1 MKKTTKII
9 VTIVSILLVLGLAAW
24 FFIPRI
30 YISLGT
36 KAILPDVG
44 EAATYFTAYDVRSE
58 DVQTIS
64 NGHIAIDI
72 PAEYVQKDVEL
83 NSPII
88 YQNSEKTAS
97 ILLTAPD
104 DRSDLNLMNADSFSE
119 TVSGLRGVYSV
130 NQIRKG
136 FERLGNGLP
145 DSAYNTYKCIH
156 LLDEDDNSFWNFNQG
171 LAFLITGTLKGI
183 VPAFGEV
190 EIYETEDICGFV
202 EVSVQEDGSI
212 SGWLTI
218 YRADDLNTV
227 SSVKFTGMDR
237 ETIYAVMNSAA
248 AE

>member
-1 MKKTTKII
+1 MKKSTKII
-9 VTIVSILLVLGLAAW
+9 ITIVSILLVLSLAAW

-72 PAEYVQKDVEL
+72 PADFAVNKEL
-83 NSPII
+83 ESTII
-88 YQNSEKTAS
+88 YRNADETAS
-97 ILLTAPD
+97 ILIIEPSD
-104 DRSDLNLMNADSFSE
+104 MSDLNLLAADSFSE
-119 TVSGLRGVYSV
+119 TVTGLQGIYAVD
-130 NQIRKG
+130 QIRKG
-136 FERLGNGLP
+136 FEQLGNGLP

-202 EVSVQEDGSI
+202 EVSVQEDGST

-227 SSVKFTGMDR
+227 SGVKFKGMDR
-237 ETIYAVMNSAA
+237 ETIYAVMNSARA